1 MYSMLG
7 GAKRFVAQ
15 TFQRFARRED
25 GAALVEFAIVLPLLM
40 LILFSIL
47 AWGYSL
53 SLLDAMYSAARQT
66 AREVSVGQITVAQA
80 QTATRADLANWDWN
94 SSDGRSFNVTATE
107 VGASGGTD
115 IRVVVV
121 ASDNFFQALSFV
133 PALPPLRAEVVM
145 RREDF

>member
-1 MYSMLG
+1 MFNMLR
-7 GAKRFVAQ
+7 GAKRLVVQ
-15 TFQRFARRED
+15 TFQRFVRRED

-66 AREVSVGQITVAQA
+66 AREVSVGQISVAQA
-80 QTATRADLANWDWN
+80 QSETRADLANWDWN
-94 SSDGRSFNVTATE
+94 TSDGRSFLVSATE
-107 VGASGGTD
+107 VGVSGGTD
-115 IRVVVV
+115 VRVVVV
-121 ASDNFFQALSFV
+121 ASNNFFEALSFV

-145 RREDF
+145 RREDL